1 MSGGKISGVVAP
13 GSDVNPIVSTTA
25 DSLSTRMKN
34 KRDIWTQVHKF
45 VFPFGL
51 NGVGAKRLLKGW
63 LATTIC
69 FIMCLIK
76 PVATVLGSS
85 SYIIAIA
92 ALNHHPARRLGGM
105 IEAVV
110 MGLIGTGV
118 GIAFMVFGHFT
129 TNEIA
134 AYSGMRN
141 ALAYLAILEIIM
153 LTVHAFIRSY
163 SPRLFNMVFM
173 FFTVVHFGFLSPLS
187 TPYGDLARNFGYPIL
202 LGIGI
207 CFVINL
213 SIFPEF
219 GSTYLGTSVVKALNE
234 MHTHTNSTV
243 LFFTG
248 SHQGVDQSST
258 ELLTMNNIM
267 TQKAK
272 LRSSLANCKE
282 ILTESLFEISVSVMS
297 PQELKKCLKVIN
309 NSIVPLNALV
319 GACELEYSLLGES
332 HIYREPETTTHTGN
346 NLGETEASSRPTSFI
361 ESIKPTKEIDHADAK
376 VFLEFLRGIK
386 EPILKLSDAISQSFN
401 IVKLSVAYAYDVPE
415 KKVQIL
421 SSEPNK
427 MPGLTLESIDNV
439 LQTVAEAITLYDVT
453 VPASLEKITLTD
465 KQALAFGDEVLMP
478 REEFFLISS
487 FLLNFREFSNSM
499 VSMLNETR
507 MIIDIRK
514 RRETKPLKG
523 RSIWF
528 SGFSSRKVFKK
539 YLITGSAEP
548 KETDV
553 RSVTGVKGQDQEQQ
567 QQNNEGVVYDA
578 RPLSKK
584 AKRGI
589 RWRKAL
595 ANFIEYPHRFRHH
608 LRFTLKFVIL
618 LMAVTFPAFDPDM
631 RQWYVNIRGTWVGF
645 IAAMAME
652 SSVGG
657 TFKFFLARS
666 VGVVLGSS
674 WSYACYVA
682 GDWGNNRYVVAVMFG
697 IGALPVYYTFL
708 QSNYPKAAMI
718 CLISANM
725 VALSTINPSVP
736 GTILEN
742 YAKRCLAM
750 FIGGSAAL
758 LVQITIYPIK
768 ARVELVKNITQAI
781 QYCEY
786 LEGCIS
792 QGIEKADVDDIPGF
806 YQRAYDRINY
816 YSRKAKKALINADIY
831 LELTHREP
839 RLKGSFQDLQK
850 VYAEINF
857 VLRQMIEKFQNISFL
872 RSQYGT
878 AVVDELNV
886 SSTMS

>member
-1 MSGGKISGVVAP
+1 MLIRSKRLIVV
-13 GSDVNPIVSTTA
+13 
-25 DSLSTRMKN
+25 RMKN
-34 KRDIWTQVHKF
+34 KREIWTRVHKI

-51 NGVGAKRLLKGW
+51 SGVGAKRLFKGW

-69 FIMCLIK
+69 FIVCLIK
-76 PVATVLGSS
+76 PVAAVLGSS

-118 GIAFMVFGHFT
+118 GIAFLVFGHFT
-129 TNEIA
+129 TNQIA

-153 LTVHAFIRSY
+153 LTVHAFVRSY

-173 FFTVVHFGFLSPLS
+173 FFTVVHFGFLSTLS
-187 TPYGDLARNFGYPIL
+187 TPYGELAKSFGYPIL

-234 MHTHTNSTV
+234 MHTHTNSAV

-248 SHQGVDQSST
+248 SHSRVDQSST
-258 ELLTMNNIM
+258 ELLSMNNIM
-267 TQKAK
+267 AQKSK
-272 LRSSLANCKE
+272 LRTLLANCKQ

-332 HIYREPETTTHTGN
+332 HIYRESETTTTRTGN
-346 NLGETEASSRPTSFI
+346 KLDTEATSRPTSFI

-376 VFLEFLRGIK
+376 VFLEFLNGIK

-415 KKVQIL
+415 EKVQIL
-421 SSEPNK
+421 SSEPNEI
-427 MPGLTLESIDNV
+427 PQLTLESIDNV
-439 LQTVAEAITLYDVT
+439 LQTIADAITLYDVT

-487 FLLNFREFSNSM
+487 FLLNFREFSNAM
-499 VSMLNETR
+499 VNMLNEVR
-507 MIIDIRK
+507 IIIDIRK
-514 RRETKPLKG
+514 RREKKPLKG

-528 SGFSSRKVFKK
+528 SGFSSRKLFKK

-553 RSVTGVKGQDQEQQ
+553 RSLTGVKGQEQERQ
-567 QQNNEGVVYDA
+567 QQNNEGVVYDL
-578 RPLSKK
+578 RPLSKN

-589 RWRKAL
+589 KLRKAL
-595 ANFIEYPHRFRHH
+595 ANFIEYPQRFKHH

-618 LMAVTFPAFDPDM
+618 LMAVTFPAFDPNM

-682 GDWGNNRYVVAVMFG
+682 GDWGSNRYVVAVMFG
-697 IGALPVYYTFL
+697 IGALPFYYTL
-708 QSNYPKAAMI
+708 LESSYPKAAMI
-718 CLISANM
+718 GVISANM

-742 YAKRCLAM
+742 FAKRCLAM
-750 FIGGSAAL
+750 FIGGTAAL

-792 QGIEKADVDDIPGF
+792 QGIDKADIDDDPTDF

-816 YSRKAKKALINADIY
+816 YSRKAKKALANADIY

-839 RLKGSFQDLQK
+839 RLKGSFHDLQK
-850 VYAEINF
+850 VYSEINF

-886 SSTMS
+886 SHQMLRGCHGWVC